1 MTDAKNPI
9 KSTETTFRILD
20 ELAAQQSATVTSLSE
35 DLDLSKGTIHNHL
48 STLRG
53 LGYLVKEDNEYRLGV
68 RFLRLGTIGRERFEV
83 YRVSTEIL
91 ANLAQTT
98 GECACLVA
106 REETR
111 GTYLNAVVGEHTPQV
126 TIRPGDAAD
135 LLRSAGGK
143 AILAH
148 CNRDEIAEIYDRE
161 GAADGAEPTLDELR
175 EELREIR
182 QRSLSFSRAEHID
195 GRYGV
200 GAPIKT
206 PDGAV
211 RCAVAIVGPEERLSG
226 KVLQQDFAGLASSAA
241 KDIERAMITTDGR

>member
-1 MTDAKNPI
+1 MTEAKNPI
-9 KSTETTFRILD
+9 KSTETTFRVL
-20 ELAAQQSATVTSLSE
+20 EALSTQRSPTVTALAE

-53 LGYLVKEDNEYRLGV
+53 LGYLTKRGNEYHLGV
-68 RFLRLGTIGRERFEV
+68 RFSRLGTIGSERFEV
-83 YRVSTEIL
+83 YQTGTTIID
-91 ANLAQTT
+91 NLAQTT
-98 GECACLVA
+98 GECANIVV

-111 GTYLNAVVGEHTPQV
+111 GTYLHTSVGEHTPRV
-126 TIRPGDAAD
+126 TIRPGDPAD

-148 CNRDEIAEIYDRE
+148 ASKKDVSAVHTQESDGSTNVSLEDRQ
-161 GAADGAEPTLDELR
+161 

-182 QRSLSFSRAEHID
+182 QRSLSFSRGEHEPD
-195 GRYGV
+195 RYGV

-226 KVLQQDFAGLASSAA
+226 KVLQQDLAGLVSSAA
-241 KDIERAMITTDGR
+241 KDIEREMIASKGD